1 MFLRTGI
8 GRYFSMIIPIAISSP
23 RSIVERSDGQGHVW
37 LVGRRL
43 HCIRSCVHSWR
54 EAYQIRCI
62 YCDIL
67 ARRNQNM
74 LRCGLCWK
82 TAESVV
88 SLEPGS
94 MDARIKCQVHMS
106 VTQTKLIAS
115 TPTRNQAT
123 SQIFLYPLIQ
133 PHQLTPFFLKIR
145 LHSTC
150 VASSRYT
157 MQLQCD
163 NQTHP
168 KLNWPM
174 TIQHDEVT
182 WQCVDGPRNPQASS
196 HMSKHRI

>member
-8 GRYFSMIIPIAISSP
+8 GRYLSMIIPIAIPSP
-23 RSIVERSDGQGHVW
+23 RSIVERSDKQGRVW

-62 YCDIL
+62 CCDIL

-74 LRCGLCWK
+74 LRCRLSWK

-123 SQIFLYPLIQ
+123 SQNFFVSAHTTSPINTLLFKNTVPLNLRPLIQ
-133 PHQLTPFFLKIR
+133 IYDATP
-145 LHSTC
+145 
-150 VASSRYT
+150 
-157 MQLQCD
+157 M
-163 NQTHP
+163 
-168 KLNWPM
+168 
-174 TIQHDEVT
+174 
-182 WQCVDGPRNPQASS
+182 
-196 HMSKHRI
+196 